1 MWKGVKR
8 CCTRGEG
15 RDTFLAWRARR
26 RQRKRRKRTARHTI
40 AARAMPRRGRAMLDS
55 VRVRLTFWY
64 AGLLAL
70 FLVLL
75 SLITYFIF
83 WRSTLQR
90 TDSNLAELSEA
101 FLTTVQAEMLDNH
114 GLDAAKAAAQV
125 AIVEHRFRD
134 HVFVVIDPKGGVLT
148 SSQELPN
155 EEVPVGLLSS
165 APFQKLLADSANAG
179 RLFENMKGG
188 RSGYRAF
195 VRKFPLKG
203 QTYTLVILQSL
214 YAQDEM
220 LEEVRQTFAWVIPMA
235 IFLASIGGYFWARKS
250 LAPVVAMSSQAGR
263 IGAENLHERLPI
275 QNAKDELGRLAASFN
290 ELLERVDQSFER
302 QRRFMSD
309 ASHELRTPA
318 AILRGESEV
327 ALSRTERPAEEYRES
342 LAVLHAEAQ
351 RLTQIV
357 EDLFT
362 LTRADA
368 GQYPLSPKEFYLDEL
383 VADCTHAAR
392 SLALAKQ
399 ISLTCEV
406 PEELPIRADEALLR
420 RMILNLLDNAIKY
433 TPARGRIAVS
443 CERSGNEYALNVTD
457 SGPGI
462 PKDLHERVFE
472 RFFRADKARTRAE
485 NDGGGAGLGL
495 SIARWIAEAHHGRLV
510 LARSDSSGSTF
521 TALLPAQVP
530 AASAVAPATR

>member
-1 MWKGVKR
+1 
-8 CCTRGEG
+8 
-15 RDTFLAWRARR
+15 
-26 RQRKRRKRTARHTI
+26 
-40 AARAMPRRGRAMLDS
+40 MLDS
-55 VRVRLTFWY
+55 VRVRLTLWY
-64 AGLLAL
+64 TGLLAL

-75 SLITYFIF
+75 SLITYSIF
-83 WRSTLQR
+83 WRSTLRR
-90 TDSNLAELSEA
+90 TDSNLTELSEA

-114 GLDAAKAAAQV
+114 GSDAARLAARE

-134 HVFVVIDPKGGVLT
+134 HVFAVLDSKGNLLT
-148 SSQELPN
+148 SSQDLPN
-155 EEVPVGLLSS
+155 EPSPAGLLSS
-165 APFQKLLADSANAG
+165 TQFQEVLADSASAD
-179 RLFENMKGG
+179 RWFENMRGGNTPGG

-203 QTYTLVILQSL
+203 QAYTLVILQSL
-214 YAQDEM
+214 HPQNEM
-220 LEEVRQTFAWVIPMA
+220 LEEVQATFAWVIPIA
-235 IFLASIGGYFWARKS
+235 IFLASIGGYFLARKS

-290 ELLERVDQSFER
+290 ELLERVDESFER

-327 ALSRTERPAEEYRES
+327 ALSRAERPAEEYRES

-368 GQYPLSPKEFYLDEL
+368 GQYPLSLHDVYLDEL
-383 VADCTHAAR
+383 VAECAHATR
-392 SLALAKQ
+392 SLALAKE
-399 ISLTCEV
+399 ITLTCEV
-406 PEELPIRADEALLR
+406 PEELPIHADEALLR

-433 TPARGRIAVS
+433 TPTGGRVTVS
-443 CERSGNEYALNVTD
+443 CERADNEYALNVTD

-462 PKDLHERVFE
+462 PEDLHQRVFE
-472 RFFRADKARTRAE
+472 RFFRVDKARTRSE
-485 NDGGGAGLGL
+485 NGDGGAGLGL
-495 SIARWIAEAHHGRLV
+495 SIARWIAEAHHGRLI
-510 LARSDSSGSTF
+510 LARSDSTGSTF
-521 TALLPAQVP
+521 TALLPANVAAMEKVP
-530 AASAVAPATR
+530 AAR

>member
-1 MWKGVKR
+1 
-8 CCTRGEG
+8 
-15 RDTFLAWRARR
+15 
-26 RQRKRRKRTARHTI
+26 
-40 AARAMPRRGRAMLDS
+40 MLDS
-55 VRVRLTFWY
+55 VRVRLTLWY
-64 AGLLAL
+64 TGLLAV

-114 GLDAAKAAAQV
+114 GADAPRLATRV
-125 AIVEHRFRD
+125 AIAEHRFRD
-134 HVFVVIDPKGGVLT
+134 HVFAVFEPKGGLLT
-148 SSQELPN
+148 SSQDLPN
-155 EEVPVGLLSS
+155 EPSLVGLLSS
-165 APFQKLLADSANAG
+165 GPFQKVLADSAG
-179 RLFENMKGG
+179 VDHLFENMKGG

-203 QTYTLVILQSL
+203 QTHTLVILQSL
-214 YAQDEM
+214 NPQKEM
-220 LEEVRQTFAWVIPMA
+220 LEEVRQTFAWVIPIA
-235 IFLASIGGYFWARKS
+235 ILLASVGGYFLARKS

-275 QNAKDELGRLAASFN
+275 QNAKDELGSLAASFN

-327 ALSRTERPAEEYRES
+327 ALSRAERSAEEYRES

-368 GQYPLSPKEFYLDEL
+368 GQYPLSPKDFYLDEL
-383 VADCTHAAR
+383 AADCAHATR

-399 ISLTCEV
+399 ITLTCEV
-406 PEELPIRADEALLR
+406 REELPIRADEALLR

-433 TPARGRIAVS
+433 TPRGGRVSLS
-443 CERSGNEYALNVTD
+443 CERDGSEYALNVTD
-457 SGPGI
+457 TGSGI
-462 PKDLHERVFE
+462 PTELQQRVFE
-472 RFFRADKARTRAE
+472 RFFRVDKARTRSE
-485 NDGGGAGLGL
+485 TDGGGAGLGL
-495 SIARWIAEAHHGRLV
+495 SIARWIAEAHSGRLL

-521 TALLPAQVP
+521 TALLPALVAATPIVP
-530 AASAVAPATR
+530 AAR

>member
-1 MWKGVKR
+1 
-8 CCTRGEG
+8 
-15 RDTFLAWRARR
+15 
-26 RQRKRRKRTARHTI
+26 
-40 AARAMPRRGRAMLDS
+40 MLDS
-55 VRVRLTFWY
+55 VRVRLTLWY
-64 AGLLAL
+64 TGLLAL
-70 FLVLL
+70 FLVIL
-75 SLITYFIF
+75 SFVTYFIF
-83 WRSTLQR
+83 WRSTLLR

-101 FLTTVQAEMLDNH
+101 FLSTVQAEMLDEH
-114 GLDAAKAAAQV
+114 GPEAVRLATQE

-134 HVFVVIDPKGGVLT
+134 HVFAVIDPKGGLLV
-148 SSQELPN
+148 SSQDLPN
-155 EEVPVGLLSS
+155 EPSPAGLLSS
-165 APFQKLLADSANAG
+165 APFQRLVADSAGSDHLLKNI
-179 RLFENMKGG
+179 EGG

-214 YAQDEM
+214 HPQREM
-220 LEEVRQTFAWVIPMA
+220 LEEVQATFEWVIPIA
-235 IFLASIGGYFWARKS
+235 IVLASLGGYILARKS
-250 LAPVVAMSSQAGR
+250 LAPVMAMSTQAGR
-263 IGAENLHERLPI
+263 ISAANLHERLPV
-275 QNAKDELGRLAASFN
+275 QNARDELGRLAASFN

-327 ALSRTERPAEEYRES
+327 ALSREKRSAEEYRES

-368 GQYPLSPKEFYLDEL
+368 GQYPLSPQEFYLDEL

-399 ISLTCEV
+399 ITLTCEV

-433 TPARGRIAVS
+433 TPAAGRVTVT
-443 CERSGNEYALNVTD
+443 CERGGNEYALGVTD

-462 PKDLHERVFE
+462 PADLQQRVFE
-472 RFFRADKARTRAE
+472 RFFRVDKARTRTE

-495 SIARWIAEAHHGRLV
+495 SIARWIAEAHHGRLI

-521 TALLPAQVP
+521 TALLPAQVAVP
-530 AASAVAPATR
+530 SQTASLTR

>member
-1 MWKGVKR
+1 
-8 CCTRGEG
+8 
-15 RDTFLAWRARR
+15 
-26 RQRKRRKRTARHTI
+26 
-40 AARAMPRRGRAMLDS
+40 MLDS
-55 VRVRLTFWY
+55 VRVRLTLWY
-64 AGLLAL
+64 TGLLAL

-90 TDSNLAELSEA
+90 TDSNLSELSEA
-101 FLTTVQAEMLDNH
+101 FLSTVQAEMLDEH
-114 GLDAAKAAAQV
+114 GPEAAKLATRE

-134 HVFVVIDPKGGVLT
+134 HVFAVLDAKGGMLT
-148 SSQELPN
+148 SSQDLPN
-155 EEVPVGLLSS
+155 EASPAGLLSS
-165 APFQKLLADSANAG
+165 APFQKLLADSAG
-179 RLFENMKGG
+179 SDHLLENIKGG

-214 YAQDEM
+214 HPQQEM
-220 LEEVRQTFAWVIPMA
+220 LEEVRETFAWVIPIA
-235 IFLASIGGYFWARKS
+235 IFLASIGGYFLARKS
-250 LAPVVAMSSQAGR
+250 LAPVMAMSSQAGR
-263 IGAENLHERLPI
+263 IGAANLHERLPI

-327 ALSRTERPAEEYRES
+327 ALSRGERPAEEYRES

-368 GQYPLSPKEFYLDEL
+368 GQYPLSPHEFYLDEL

-399 ISLTCEV
+399 ITLTCDV

-433 TPARGRIAVS
+433 TPMGGRVTVT
-443 CERSGNEYALNVTD
+443 CERSGNEYALSVTD
-457 SGPGI
+457 TGPGI
-462 PKDLHERVFE
+462 PEDLQQRVFE
-472 RFFRADKARTRAE
+472 RFFRADKARTRTE

-495 SIARWIAEAHHGRLV
+495 SIARWIAEAHQGRLI

-521 TALLPAQVP
+521 TALLPAQV
-530 AASAVAPATR
+530 AAPSAAAPVTR

>member
-1 MWKGVKR
+1 M
-8 CCTRGEG
+8 
-15 RDTFLAWRARR
+15 
-26 RQRKRRKRTARHTI
+26 
-40 AARAMPRRGRAMLDS
+40 
-55 VRVRLTFWY
+55 
-64 AGLLAL
+64 
-70 FLVLL
+70 
-75 SLITYFIF
+75 
-83 WRSTLQR
+83 
-90 TDSNLAELSEA
+90 
-101 FLTTVQAEMLDNH
+101 
-114 GLDAAKAAAQV
+114 
-125 AIVEHRFRD
+125 
-134 HVFVVIDPKGGVLT
+134 LT
-148 SSQELPN
+148 SSQDLPN
-155 EEVPVGLLSS
+155 EPLPTGLLSS
-165 APFQKLLADSANAG
+165 AAFQKLLADSAGAD
-179 RLFENMKGG
+179 RLFENMEGG

-214 YAQDEM
+214 HPQREM
-220 LEEVRQTFAWVIPMA
+220 LEEVRVTFAWVIPIA
-235 IFLASIGGYFWARKS
+235 IFLASVGGYFLARKS

-263 IGAENLHERLPI
+263 ISAENLHERLPV
-275 QNAKDELGRLAASFN
+275 QNARDELGRLAASFN

-342 LAVLHAEAQ
+342 LAVLNAEAQ

-368 GQYPLSPKEFYLDEL
+368 GQYPLSPGDFYLDEL

-392 SLALAKQ
+392 SLASAKQ
-399 ISLTCEV
+399 ITLTCEV

-433 TPARGRIAVS
+433 TPAGGRVTVS
-443 CERSGNEYALNVTD
+443 CERTGAAYALNVMD

-462 PKDLHERVFE
+462 PEELQLRVFE
-472 RFFRADKARTRAE
+472 RFFRADKARTRSE

-495 SIARWIAEAHHGRLV
+495 SIARWIAEAHHGRLI
-510 LARSDSSGSTF
+510 LAHSDSSGSTF
-521 TALLPAQVP
+521 SALLPAQVSLP
-530 AASAVAPATR
+530 LPVAPLTR

>member
-1 MWKGVKR
+1 
-8 CCTRGEG
+8 
-15 RDTFLAWRARR
+15 
-26 RQRKRRKRTARHTI
+26 
-40 AARAMPRRGRAMLDS
+40 MLDS
-55 VRVRLTFWY
+55 VRVRLTLWY
-64 AGLLAL
+64 TGLLAL

-114 GLDAAKAAAQV
+114 GADAPKLAAQE
-125 AIVEHRFRD
+125 AIAEHRFRD
-134 HVFVVIDPKGGVLT
+134 HVFAVLDPKGGLLT
-148 SSQELPN
+148 SSQDLPN
-155 EEVPVGLLSS
+155 EPSLGGLFSS
-165 APFQKLLADSANAG
+165 APYQKVLADSAG
-179 RLFENMKGG
+179 VDRLFENMKGG

-214 YAQDEM
+214 HPQKEM
-220 LEEVRQTFAWVIPMA
+220 LEEVRHTFAWVIPMA
-235 IFLASIGGYFWARKS
+235 ILLASVGGYFLARKS
-250 LAPVVAMSSQAGR
+250 LAPVVAMSNQAGR

-275 QNAKDELGRLAASFN
+275 QNAKDELGCLAASFN

-327 ALSRTERPAEEYRES
+327 ALSRAERSAGEYRES

-368 GQYPLSPKEFYLDEL
+368 GQYPLSPKDFYLDEL
-383 VADCTHAAR
+383 AADCTHATR

-399 ISLTCEV
+399 IALTCEV

-433 TPARGRIAVS
+433 TPRGGRVHLS
-443 CERSGNEYALNVTD
+443 CERQGSEYALIVTD
-457 SGPGI
+457 TGPGI
-462 PKDLHERVFE
+462 PTELQQRVFE
-472 RFFRADKARTRAE
+472 RFFRVDKARTRSE
-485 NDGGGAGLGL
+485 TDGGGAGLGL
-495 SIARWIAEAHHGRLV
+495 SIARWIAEAHNGRLI

-521 TALLPAQVP
+521 TALLPALVAATAIAP
-530 AASAVAPATR
+530 AAR

>member
-1 MWKGVKR
+1 
-8 CCTRGEG
+8 
-15 RDTFLAWRARR
+15 
-26 RQRKRRKRTARHTI
+26 
-40 AARAMPRRGRAMLDS
+40 
-55 VRVRLTFWY
+55 
-64 AGLLAL
+64 
-70 FLVLL
+70 
-75 SLITYFIF
+75 
-83 WRSTLQR
+83 
-90 TDSNLAELSEA
+90 
-101 FLTTVQAEMLDNH
+101 
-114 GLDAAKAAAQV
+114 
-125 AIVEHRFRD
+125 
-134 HVFVVIDPKGGVLT
+134 VIDPKGGVLT
-148 SSQELPN
+148 SSQDLPN
-155 EEVPVGLLSS
+155 EDVPVGLLSS
-165 APFQKLLADSANAG
+165 GEFQELLKNSGAKERWLGNV
-179 RLFENMKGG
+179 KGG

-203 QTYTLVILQSL
+203 QIYTLAILQSL
-214 YAQDEM
+214 HPQNEM
-220 LEEVRQTFAWVIPMA
+220 LEEVRATFAWVIPIA
-235 IFLASIGGYFWARKS
+235 IFLASVGGYFLARKS

-342 LAVLHAEAQ
+342 LAVLHAEAE

-368 GQYPLSPKEFYLDEL
+368 GQYPLSRQELYLDE
-383 VADCTHAAR
+383 VVGDCAHAAR

-399 ISLTCEV
+399 ITLTCEL
-406 PEELPIRADEALLR
+406 PEELAIRADEALLR

-433 TPARGRIAVS
+433 TAAGGHVTVA
-443 CERSGNEYALNVTD
+443 CERSGNEYTLSVTD

-462 PKDLHERVFE
+462 PEELQGRVFE
-472 RFFRADKARTRAE
+472 RFFRADKARTRTE

-495 SIARWIAEAHHGRLV
+495 SIARWIAEAHGGRLI
-510 LARSDSSGSTF
+510 LARSDPSGSTF
-521 TALLPAQVP
+521 TALLPAQV
-530 AASAVAPATR
+530 SAPSTATPLTR

>member
-1 MWKGVKR
+1 
-8 CCTRGEG
+8 
-15 RDTFLAWRARR
+15 
-26 RQRKRRKRTARHTI
+26 
-40 AARAMPRRGRAMLDS
+40 MLDS
-55 VRVRLTFWY
+55 VRVRLTLWY
-64 AGLLAL
+64 TGLLAL

-114 GLDAAKAAAQV
+114 GADAARLAAQE

-134 HVFVVIDPKGGVLT
+134 HVFAVLDAKGNLLT
-148 SSQELPN
+148 SSQDLPN
-155 EEVPVGLLSS
+155 EASPADLLSS
-165 APFQKLLADSANAG
+165 APFQKLLADSARAE
-179 RLFENMKGG
+179 RLFENMEGG

-214 YAQDEM
+214 HPQKEM
-220 LEEVRQTFAWVIPMA
+220 LEEVQTTFAWVIPIA
-235 IFLASIGGYFWARKS
+235 IFLASIGGYFLAKKS
-250 LAPVVAMSSQAGR
+250 LAPVVAMSRKAGR
-263 IGAENLHERLPI
+263 IGAKNLHERLPI

-290 ELLERVDQSFER
+290 ELLERVDESFER

-327 ALSRTERPAEEYRES
+327 ALSRAERPAEEYRES

-368 GQYPLSPKEFYLDEL
+368 GQYPLSPHDVYLDEL
-383 VADCTHAAR
+383 VAECAHATR
-392 SLALAKQ
+392 SLALARQ
-399 ISLTCEV
+399 ITLTCEV
-406 PEELPIRADEALLR
+406 PEELPICADEALLR

-433 TPARGRIAVS
+433 TPQGGRVAVS
-443 CERSGNEYALNVTD
+443 CERSGTQYAVSVTD

-462 PKDLHERVFE
+462 PEDLHQRVFE
-472 RFFRADKARTRAE
+472 RFFRADKARTRSE

-495 SIARWIAEAHHGRLV
+495 SIARWIAEAHHGRLI
-510 LARSDSSGSTF
+510 LARSDSTGSTF
-521 TALLPAQVP
+521 TALLPANVE
-530 AASAVAPATR
+530 AATPEVSAAR

>member
-1 MWKGVKR
+1 
-8 CCTRGEG
+8 
-15 RDTFLAWRARR
+15 
-26 RQRKRRKRTARHTI
+26 
-40 AARAMPRRGRAMLDS
+40 MLDS
-55 VRVRLTFWY
+55 VRVRLTLWY
-64 AGLLAL
+64 TGLLAL

-90 TDSNLAELSEA
+90 TDINLAELSEA
-101 FLTTVQAEMLDNH
+101 FLSTVQAEMLDSH
-114 GLDAAKAAAQV
+114 GPEAVKLATQE

-134 HVFVVIDPKGGVLT
+134 HVFAVLDPKGGLLT
-148 SSQELPN
+148 SSQDLPN
-155 EEVPVGLLSS
+155 EVVPAGLLSS
-165 APFQKLLADSANAG
+165 EAFQKLLSDSGNAQ
-179 RLFENMKGG
+179 RLFENVKSG
-188 RSGYRAF
+188 RSGYRGF
-195 VRKFPLKG
+195 VRKFPLRG

-214 YAQDEM
+214 HAQNEM
-220 LEEVRQTFAWVIPMA
+220 LEEVRATFAWVIPIA
-235 IFLASIGGYFWARKS
+235 IILASLGGYFLARKS
-250 LAPVVAMSSQAGR
+250 LAPVMAMSSQAGR

-327 ALSRTERPAEEYRES
+327 ALSRTERSAEEYRES

-368 GQYPLSPKEFYLDEL
+368 GQYPLSPKDFYLDEL

-399 ISLTCEV
+399 ITLTCEV
-406 PEELPIRADEALLR
+406 PEELPIRGDEALLR

-433 TPARGRIAVS
+433 TPAGGRVNVS
-443 CERSGNEYALNVTD
+443 CERSGDEYALNVTD
-457 SGPGI
+457 SGSGI
-462 PKDLHERVFE
+462 PEELHQRVFE
-472 RFFRADKARTRAE
+472 RFFRADKARTRSE
-485 NDGGGAGLGL
+485 KDGGGAGLGL

-521 TALLPAQVP
+521 TALLPAQVQVP
-530 AASAVAPATR
+530 SAVAPLMR

>member
-1 MWKGVKR
+1 
-8 CCTRGEG
+8 
-15 RDTFLAWRARR
+15 
-26 RQRKRRKRTARHTI
+26 
-40 AARAMPRRGRAMLDS
+40 MLDS
-55 VRVRLTFWY
+55 VRLRLTLWY
-64 AGLLAL
+64 TGLLAL
-70 FLVLL
+70 FLVVL

-101 FLTTVQAEMLDNH
+101 FLTTVQAEMQDDH
-114 GLDAAKAAAQV
+114 GPDAPKVAAQV

-134 HVFVVIDPKGGVLT
+134 HVFAVFNPKGELLT
-148 SSQELPN
+148 SSQDLPN
-155 EEVPVGLLSS
+155 EEVPAGLVSS
-165 APFQKLLADSANAG
+165 ASFQKLLAASANAQ
-179 RLFENMKGG
+179 RLLQNMKGG
-188 RSGYRAF
+188 RGGYRAF
-195 VRKFPLKG
+195 VRKFPLRGK
-203 QTYTLVILQSL
+203 TYTLVILQSL
-214 YAQDEM
+214 HAQNEM
-220 LEEVRQTFAWVIPMA
+220 LEEVRATFAWVIPIA
-235 IFLASIGGYFWARKS
+235 IILASMGGYFLARKS
-250 LAPVVAMSSQAGR
+250 LAPVVAMSRQAGR

-327 ALSRTERPAEEYRES
+327 ALSRTERPAGEYRES

-383 VADCTHAAR
+383 VAECTHAAR

-399 ISLTCEV
+399 ITLTCEV
-406 PEELPIRADEALLR
+406 PEELPIRGDEALLR

-433 TPARGRIAVS
+433 TPAGGRVAVS
-443 CERSGNEYALNVTD
+443 CARSGNEYALHVAD

-462 PKDLHERVFE
+462 PADLHQRVFE
-472 RFFRADKARTRAE
+472 RFFRADKARTRSE

-521 TALLPAQVP
+521 TALLPAQVSVAP
-530 AASAVAPATR
+530 AVAPLTR